1 MGNLLS
7 ALGKQPFNPS
17 PWDEVIRHGY
27 HKDDDGTWRRGSTEW
42 TFRDLMVFVD
52 EDGDGVDDA
61 IEAMLD
67 DHVDAMRAGREPAC
81 WCIQG

>member
-27 HKDDDGTWRRGSTEW
+27 HKDDDGTWRKALQS
-42 TFRDLMVFVD
+42 
-52 EDGDGVDDA
+52 
-61 IEAMLD
+61 
-67 DHVDAMRAGREPAC
+67 GRLE
-81 WCIQG
+81 I